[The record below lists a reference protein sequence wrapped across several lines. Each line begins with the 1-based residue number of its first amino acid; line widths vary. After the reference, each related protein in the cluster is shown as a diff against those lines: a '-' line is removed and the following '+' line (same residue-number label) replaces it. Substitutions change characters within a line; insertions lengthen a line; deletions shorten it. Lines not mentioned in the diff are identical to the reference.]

1 MKRSTS
7 KMNDKKIVVR
17 KLYKCSEEIAK
28 KIDIDKVILFGSYAK
43 GGVTKESDI
52 DVLVIGSK
60 KDRDLRTKMGLM
72 FHKTLPK
79 KPIDVL
85 LKTRDE
91 IERRLKI
98 GDSFIKEIIDK
109 GEVIYERDY
118 GGVVG

>member
-1 MKRSTS
+1 
-7 KMNDKKIVVR
+7 MNNKKIVVR
-17 KLYKCSEEIAK
+17 KLYKCSKEIANRAG
-28 KIDIDKVILFGSYAK
+28 IDKVILFGSYVK
-43 GGVTKESDI
+43 GCVTKESDI
-52 DVLVIGSK
+52 DLLVIGSK

-72 FHKTLPK
+72 FHRSLPK

-109 GEVIYERDY
+109 GEIIYER
-118 GGVVG
+118 GHRRVVE

>member
-1 MKRSTS
+1 MD
-7 KMNDKKIVVR
+7 DKKIVVR
-17 KLYKCSEEIAK
+17 RLYNCSEEIAK
-28 KIDIDKVILFGSYAK
+28 KMDIDKVILFGSYAK
-43 GGVTKESDI
+43 GCVTKESDI
-52 DVLVIGSK
+52 DILVIGSK

-109 GEVIYERDY
+109 GEVIYERDCR
-118 GGVVG
+118 GVVG

>member
-1 MKRSTS
+1 MD
-7 KMNDKKIVVR
+7 DKKIVVR
-17 KLYKCSEEIAK
+17 RLYNCSEEIAK

-52 DVLVIGSK
+52 DILVIGSK